1 MTREGG
7 REREREREPLYL
19 IGELAEQQY
28 VCGVSDTRPG
38 SVEAGIPCD
47 KAQRQN
53 KIQSSKIPKHNN
65 SSLTAATTHQLL
77 PLLN

>member
-47 KAQRQN
+47 KAQR
-53 KIQSSKIPKHNN
+53 
-65 SSLTAATTHQLL
+65 
-77 PLLN
+77 